1 MLAACHI
8 VHVMGLDFLLLV
20 LPCAGFLYLSV
31 CYVLQGS
38 FYICDWTGCRPFF
51 KDFSIST
58 SPGSQLKFSD
68 NKTVE
73 GRENGGTMKG
83 YGMVEPDSAK
93 EIAAGWSG
101 RNPTGTKLS
110 RH

>member
-1 MLAACHI
+1 
-8 VHVMGLDFLLLV
+8 
-20 LPCAGFLYLSV
+20 
-31 CYVLQGS
+31 
-38 FYICDWTGCRPFF
+38 
-51 KDFSIST
+51 
-58 SPGSQLKFSD
+58 
-68 NKTVE
+68 VE